1 MTLTVAVVITITN
14 EAVVAFIAEYPK
26 MYTNAGT
33 ARIAPPVPISPR
45 AEPMTAPTITANA
58 GITLVIVA
66 DNLSAF
72 QRLLVLRPL
81 FEVEFPG

>member
-1 MTLTVAVVITITN
+1 
-14 EAVVAFIAEYPK
+14 

-33 ARIAPPVPISPR
+33 ARIAPPVPIRPR
-45 AEPMTAPTITANA
+45 AEPITAPTIIANA

-72 QRLLVLRPL
+72 RQLLVLLPL
-81 FEVEFPG
+81 FEVEFLG